1 MGSPVPSSYGPSP
14 DDRTREPSTLGDLRF
29 SRPVPDAHWR
39 TLPENIRRR
48 FSKRVADGESV
59 VYTGVVVLSEASRA
73 GRIFARLARLIGGPI
88 PLSRDVGV
96 ATIVTVTEDNRCSG
110 QIWTRIYCRRGC
122 FPQVIHSSKRFAG
135 PTGLE
140 EHVGRG
146 VGMALCV
153 SAESGALIFRSR
165 GYFVELVGI
174 RLRIPNWL
182 TPGNLTVAHTECGS
196 NRFRFSLKI
205 DHPLFGPLIR
215 QTAIFRETTSHDR
228 PPCSGH

>member
-29 SRPVPDAHWR
+29 SRLVPDAHWR

-59 VYTGVVVLSEASRA
+59 VYTGVVVRSEASRA
-73 GRIFARLARLIGGPI
+73 GRIFAWLARLIGGPV

-96 ATIVTVTEDNRCSG
+96 ATIVTVTEDSRCSG
-110 QIWTRIYCRRGC
+110 QVWTRIYCRRSG

-135 PTGLE
+135 LTGLE

-146 VGMALCV
+146 VGMALSV
-153 SAESGALIFRSR
+153 SAESGALVFRSR
-165 GYFVELVGI
+165 SYFVELLGV

-182 TPGNLTVAHTECGS
+182 TPGHITVAHAECGS
-196 NRFRFSLKI
+196 GGFRFSLEI
-205 DHPLFGPLIR
+205 DHPLFGSVIR
-215 QTAIFRETTSHDR
+215 QAAIFTETT
-228 PPCSGH
+228 P